1 MTGKEKRLAAK
12 PVQDVP
18 AAGAGASDVAVAE
31 RGTSVPF
38 IWKVVLTVSQPWT
51 RSILTVAYSA
61 PP

>member
-1 MTGKEKRLAAK
+1 
-12 PVQDVP
+12 VP